1 MTDHDLLE
9 QFERATLPPEHFH
22 HREHVRVAFLYL
34 SKYSVLEALQKFCA
48 ALRKFAAAHGKPQLY
63 HQTITWAYVFLIGER
78 MARAGHKLSWED
90 FARDNPDLL
99 IWKNGL
105 LQRYYREETLNSD
118 LAKSNFILPDKRD

>member
-9 QFERATLPPEHFH
+9 QFERGTLPAEHFH

-63 HQTITWAYVFLIGER
+63 HQTTTWAYVFLIGER
-78 MARAGHKLSWED
+78 MARAEHKLSWED

-99 IWKNGL
+99 TWKNGL

-118 LAKSNFILPDKRD
+118 LAKSNFILPDKRN